1 VQIPCRFNKLSKLI
15 TTLAPRRTS
24 RLIVR
29 IFHILDKNYFDTGS
43 VHQMF
48 QAAEGFRERG
58 HDVMI
63 VSRPGEEMAR
73 RTAEAGIE
81 FLPLPL
87 RNGADIG
94 SIKALR
100 KAIREHKPDVIH
112 VHKGGPHT
120 LALAALWPKR
130 VPAFIVNRGVSFP
143 LTLWNRL
150 KYRTDR
156 VDRIVNVCEDIRKVV
171 IRTGKIPP
179 EKAVVIYAGTDTTVF
194 DPERW
199 DRNDFRREKSI
210 HPEAFLIMQIGVRDW
225 KGWRELIDAFAVVHR
240 THPEA
245 RLALIAFKTA
255 EAREQIVRYSAERGV
270 ADKVIP
276 VEPRNDMARVLNAAD
291 CVVDASWAGTGITG
305 TIREAMALRKPV
317 IATDA
322 GGNRE
327 LLSSSEV
334 GWLIPQRDEPA
345 LVRALLEVM
354 ENPDRARGIG
364 ERAREHVRAGFSR
377 DRRLDALEKLYR
389 EVIDSKKV

>member
-1 VQIPCRFNKLSKLI
+1 MAVHDS
-15 TTLAPRRTS
+15 RRACP
-24 RLIVR
+24 LIVR
-29 IFHILDKNYFDTGS
+29 IIHILDKNYFDTGS

-48 QAAEGFRERG
+48 QAAQGLQERG
-58 HDVMI
+58 HNVTI

-87 RNGADIG
+87 RNEADLR
-94 SIKALR
+94 SIRALR
-100 KAIREHKPDVIH
+100 KTIRERRPDVIH
-112 VHKGGPHT
+112 VHKGVPHS
-120 LALAALWPKR
+120 LALAALWPGR

-143 LTLWNRL
+143 LTMWNRL

-156 VDRIVNVCEDIRKVV
+156 VDRIVNVCEDIRQVV
-171 IRTGKIPP
+171 IRSGKISP

-210 HPEAFLIMQIGVRDW
+210 DPRAFLIMQVGVRDW
-225 KGWRELIDAFAVVHR
+225 KGWRELIDAFAVVHK
-240 THPEA
+240 THPDA
-245 RLALIAFKTA
+245 RLALIAFKSR
-255 EAREQIVRYSAERGV
+255 EAREQIVRYAAEGGV
-270 ADKVIP
+270 RDEVIP
-276 VEPRNDMARVLNAAD
+276 VEPRSDMARVLSAAD

-317 IATDA
+317 IATNA

-327 LLSSSEV
+327 LLSSPEV

-345 LVRALLEVM
+345 LVRALLEVIGD
-354 ENPDRARGIG
+354 PDRARKIG
-364 ERAREHVRAGFSR
+364 QSAREHVVAGFSR
-377 DRRLDALEKLYR
+377 DRRLDALEKLYQ
-389 EVIDSKKV
+389 EVIDSKRA